1 MPLSASDYPPH
12 QARTW
17 LALEYNLT
25 AADAATVYDSYAA
38 IAQPRPAA
46 GAESGASA
54 PYVAAEWVRLITSDY
69 V

>member
-1 MPLSASDYPPH
+1 MPLIASH

-46 GAESGASA
+46 GAESGA
-54 PYVAAEWVRLITSDY
+54 
-69 V
+69 